1 MHRVKHH
8 VTCVTRA
15 GMVCDDFS
23 RAADH
28 NTTCEAFDPDLTVI
42 TGNGQR
48 AVIAAPFGI
57 MLRITLPG
65 SG

>member
-1 MHRVKHH
+1 
-8 VTCVTRA
+8 
-15 GMVCDDFS
+15 MVCDDFS

-42 TGNGQR
+42 IGNGQR